1 MTLSQLGFVEKH
13 FSVGALLRHQT
24 GDPEDFPE
32 DRLESIAESTRN
44 LSPTEALWRV
54 GGVAGDSC
62 SFLVGVF
69 PLCYRL
75 STGGVTATPV
85 NWEALV
91 METLRYRSACRRYA
105 SALLDAK
112 GDSLDLM
119 RPLGPHL
126 CLWWLHF

>member
-85 NWEALV
+85 THAVKMHWEALV
-91 METLRYRSACRRYA
+91 METLVDDR
-105 SALLDAK
+105 L
-112 GDSLDLM
+112 
-119 RPLGPHL
+119 PHY
-126 CLWWLHF
+126 